1 VIDGRKLLEKC
12 ITWRQS
18 MAHEELSRGSSWPA
32 DAAAHAR
39 GMYKGVALVEQWVQ
53 EIINEAEK
61 EEKNRG

>member
-1 VIDGRKLLEKC
+1 
-12 ITWRQS
+12 